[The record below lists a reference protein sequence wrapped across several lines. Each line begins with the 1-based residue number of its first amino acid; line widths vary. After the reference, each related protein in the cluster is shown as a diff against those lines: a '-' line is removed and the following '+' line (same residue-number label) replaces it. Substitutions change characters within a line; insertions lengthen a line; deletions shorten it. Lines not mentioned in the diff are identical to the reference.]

1 MDGEPVPGTFAA
13 EDELFAMGR
22 ALRDG
27 GGGVFE
33 LAGRY
38 RRARPRGTDEG
49 GRMDEP
55 SSAETGQPV
64 TFAMLQVPGAP
75 DLWKEQMQASLEAR
89 ENGAQLYPQVAGRPF
104 GVLVGWQT
112 CHPFMRKPSYQ
123 AIAELPIDQR
133 IIELRKPDVRAAILA
148 EDDVEGSGLL
158 IEGLG
163 GLTAGML
170 DQVFVLG
177 DPPDYEPTPDRSIVG
192 LAERNGV
199 TANEA
204 AYDAFCAEHGRAL
217 LMLPLYNY
225 VEHNHDVIREQ
236 LTHPTAVSGLAVGGG
251 PCGFMCVASVPSTMI
266 SQWTRDRSRGEQ
278 LPLEWVVK
286 KQTPT
291 PPPCSGLATGARSR
305 SANAPT

>member
-1 MDGEPVPGTFAA
+1 MKEV
-13 EDELFAMGR
+13 EWMSRL
-22 ALRDG
+22 
-27 GGGVFE
+27 
-33 LAGRY
+33 
-38 RRARPRGTDEG
+38 
-49 GRMDEP
+49 
-55 SSAETGQPV
+55 SAETGQPV

-204 AYDAFCAEHGRAL
+204 AYDAFCAEDGRAL

-236 LTHPTAVSGLAVGGG
+236 LTHPTAVSGLADGGAH
-251 PCGFMCVASVPSTMI
+251 CGFICARPSP
-266 SQWTRDRSRGEQ
+266 RR
-278 LPLEWVVK
+278 
-286 KQTPT
+286 
-291 PPPCSGLATGARSR
+291 
-305 SANAPT
+305 